1 MPDRAP
7 RAANGERSMHDIHVA
22 IVGAGL
28 GGLALAQALKQ
39 AGIAFDVYERDPAL
53 DSRRQGYRIR
63 IDATGQR
70 ALAACLP
77 AGPAALFRASASQ
90 GTGAVRLATP
100 RLTPAH
106 GHAPA
111 GWHTAPDTADLSVN
125 RLTLR
130 EILMAGIEDRV
141 HVGHAVD
148 RYRVLPDGRA
158 HVTFA
163 SGTSGSVTCD
173 VLVGAD
179 GIHSTLRAQLVPAA
193 APVRTGAL
201 CVYGRTRLPTDD
213 PAFPEAAGLRA
224 ATTVIVADGCAA
236 VLEDMRFRTDLR
248 ALAAHALPCSRFTP
262 PDDYF
267 YWAAIGPSSRFGLD
281 DADPT
286 AALAARIPAALRHV
300 VRDWHPVLRRLLL
313 DTPSDAVTALPVRR
327 GRPDVALPAG
337 PVTLLGDA
345 IHAMSPAG
353 GAGAN
358 TALRDAAALAARLAG
373 QTANDGDI
381 RHALTRYA
389 EDMRV
394 WATDAVI
401 ASDRAA
407 ARLFAGN

>member
-39 AGIAFDVYERDPAL
+39 AGIAFDVYERDAAI

-130 EILMAGIEDRV
+130 EILMAGIEDHV

-163 SGTSGSVTCD
+163 SGTSESVTCD

-201 CVYGRTRLPTDD
+201 CVYGWTRLPTDD

-286 AALAARIPAALRHV
+286 AALAARIPAALQHV

>member
-1 MPDRAP
+1 
-7 RAANGERSMHDIHVA
+7 MHDIHVA

-39 AGIAFDVYERDPAL
+39 AGIAFDVYERDPAI

-130 EILMAGIEDRV
+130 EILMAGIEDHV

-193 APVRTGAL
+193 APVRTGTL

-267 YWAAIGPSSRFGLD
+267 YWAAIGPWSRFGLD

>member
-1 MPDRAP
+1 
-7 RAANGERSMHDIHVA
+7 MHDIHVA

-39 AGIAFDVYERDPAL
+39 AGIAFDVYERDAAI

-63 IDATGQR
+63 IDPTGQR

-106 GHAPA
+106 GHAPG

-236 VLEDMRFRTDLR
+236 VLEDMRFRTDLP

-286 AALAARIPAALRHV
+286 AALAARIPAALQHV

>member
-39 AGIAFDVYERDPAL
+39 AGIAFDVYERDAAI

-213 PAFPEAAGLRA
+213 PVFPEAAGLRA

-236 VLEDMRFRTDLR
+236 VLEDMRFRTDLP

-286 AALAARIPAALRHV
+286 PALAARIPAALQHV

>member
-1 MPDRAP
+1 
-7 RAANGERSMHDIHVA
+7 MHDIHVA

-39 AGIAFDVYERDPAL
+39 AGIAFDVYERDAAI

-213 PAFPEAAGLRA
+213 PVFPEAAGLRA

-236 VLEDMRFRTDLR
+236 VLEDMRFRTDLP

-286 AALAARIPAALRHV
+286 AELAARIPAALQHV

>member
-1 MPDRAP
+1 
-7 RAANGERSMHDIHVA
+7 MHDIHVA

-130 EILMAGIEDRV
+130 EILMAGIEDHV

-163 SGTSGSVTCD
+163 SGTSESVTCD

-286 AALAARIPAALRHV
+286 AALAARIPAALQHV

-358 TALRDAAALAARLAG
+358 TALRDAAALAARLAR

>member
-1 MPDRAP
+1 
-7 RAANGERSMHDIHVA
+7 MHDIHVA

-39 AGIAFDVYERDPAL
+39 AGIAFDVYERDAAI

-213 PAFPEAAGLRA
+213 PVFPEAAGLRA

-236 VLEDMRFRTDLR
+236 VLEDMRFRTDLP

-286 AALAARIPAALRHV
+286 PALAARIPAALQHV

>member
-1 MPDRAP
+1 
-7 RAANGERSMHDIHVA
+7 MHDIHVA

-39 AGIAFDVYERDPAL
+39 AGIAFDVYERDAAI

-111 GWHTAPDTADLSVN
+111 GWHTAPNTADLSVN

-213 PAFPEAAGLRA
+213 PVFPEAAGLRA

-236 VLEDMRFRTDLR
+236 VLEDMRFRTDLP

-286 AALAARIPAALRHV
+286 AALAARIPAALQHV

>member
-1 MPDRAP
+1 
-7 RAANGERSMHDIHVA
+7 MHDIHVA

-39 AGIAFDVYERDPAL
+39 AGIAFDVYERDAAI

-130 EILMAGIEDRV
+130 EILMAGIEDHV

-163 SGTSGSVTCD
+163 SGTSESVTCD

-201 CVYGRTRLPTDD
+201 CVYGWTRLPTDD

-286 AALAARIPAALRHV
+286 AALAARIPAALQHV